1 MKMKA
6 TKDNKRNCWRIEKGK
21 IVIDIFPGQD
31 RPYVPVKI
39 GYDGQIYE
47 IYKYGLIE
55 IIKGFESAYSEEQ
68 VLEQLIK
75 FTCD

>member
-1 MKMKA
+1 MKA
-6 TKDNKRNCWRIEKGK
+6 KKDNKRNCWIIEKGK
-21 IVIDIFPGQD
+21 TVINIFPGQD
-31 RPYVPVKI
+31 RPFIPIKI
-39 GYDGQIYE
+39 EFEGKLYE

-55 IIKGFESAYSEEQ
+55 IIKGFESTYSEEQ

>member
-1 MKMKA
+1 MKA
-6 TKDNKRNCWRIEKGK
+6 IKDNKRNCWRIEKGK
-21 IVIDIFPGQD
+21 TVINVFPGQD
-31 RPYVPVKI
+31 RPFIPVKI
-39 GYDGQIYE
+39 EFEGVFYE